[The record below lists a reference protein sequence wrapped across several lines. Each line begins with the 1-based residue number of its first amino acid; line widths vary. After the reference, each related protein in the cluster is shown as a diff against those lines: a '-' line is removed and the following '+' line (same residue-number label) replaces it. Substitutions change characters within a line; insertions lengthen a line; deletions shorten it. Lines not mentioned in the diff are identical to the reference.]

1 MTMVDLSQQL
11 PCRDHPRGLLSRQRE
26 GRSQSGKLVDHDDDD
41 DKSFARRNI
50 RPRHP
55 ARTTTTAPTARTT
68 LRVSKLWLQRF
79 CIILL
84 LLSCSGPLA
93 HAQSQSSN
101 LYDVLGVSRSASA
114 SEIKRAYRKKALQ
127 SHPDKNPDK
136 DPELAAMEFHRVVQA
151 FEVLSDPQSR
161 RVYDRTGKTPDQQE
175 QQRQQQQQAQWRQQQ
190 QQQQQYQQQQWTFN
204 FHSGGFHRRGPVK
217 LKDKPEVKRA
227 QARLMHIISVEQF
240 RSVLTQDDGHT
251 LERHVLICI
260 IPYKTEQH
268 VMDEMVFPYPFAGM
282 SPQKIWWEDVLQ
294 TVMIRFH
301 GDTAP
306 DDLSN
311 LLGIDNTKPQTRPI
325 FMLGK
330 QGQTLAPTY
339 HWKRTETTI
348 RQHLEDWVW
357 EHLQVEL
364 HFINHHDHPVEIF
377 WIDGTKAKI
386 KIERLEPNESKDLLS
401 YMTHEWYIRDLR
413 VDSRTDSPGRWKL
426 THESTLLSYKVLS
439 AKSPVYLHIPRR
451 TCYDLS
457 GHCIFWSQRLE
468 CHKNPRFMQEQ
479 CPLTCKFCDD
489 TEDKVAVQHAK
500 DGVYQPP
507 PPQSEE
513 QQAQPQQE
521 QQQQE
526 EQQAP
531 QEHNQQDPG
540 QKRHDEF

>member
-190 QQQQQYQQQQWTFN
+190 QQQQQYQQQQGQ
-204 FHSGGFHRRGPVK
+204 SDSRR
-217 LKDKPEVKRA
+217 
-227 QARLMHIISVEQF
+227 F
-240 RSVLTQDDGHT
+240 RCSIVLLDQQQQQ
-251 LERHVLICI
+251 
-260 IPYKTEQH
+260 P
-268 VMDEMVFPYPFAGM
+268 
-282 SPQKIWWEDVLQ
+282 
-294 TVMIRFH
+294 
-301 GDTAP
+301 
-306 DDLSN
+306 
-311 LLGIDNTKPQTRPI
+311 
-325 FMLGK
+325 
-330 QGQTLAPTY
+330 PTS
-339 HWKRTETTI
+339 TGSSLPSTTI
-348 RQHLEDWVW
+348 ASSTTTLIRSS
-357 EHLQVEL
+357 
-364 HFINHHDHPVEIF
+364 IITTIIHHDHDHDNTRFGVRMGPHHV
-377 WIDGTKAKI
+377 A
-386 KIERLEPNESKDLLS
+386 RRPAA
-401 YMTHEWYIRDLR
+401 RR
-413 VDSRTDSPGRWKL
+413 VCANF
-426 THESTLLSYKVLS
+426 E
-439 AKSPVYLHIPRR
+439 
-451 TCYDLS
+451 
-457 GHCIFWSQRLE
+457 
-468 CHKNPRFMQEQ
+468 N
-479 CPLTCKFCDD
+479 
-489 TEDKVAVQHAK
+489 
-500 DGVYQPP
+500 
-507 PPQSEE
+507 
-513 QQAQPQQE
+513 
-521 QQQQE
+521 
-526 EQQAP
+526 
-531 QEHNQQDPG
+531 G
-540 QKRHDEF
+540 Q